1 MSKKQNQRSASE
13 WRELLNAE
21 YDYPEEIEQV
31 GKRRVRRRARK
42 AYRQERRE
50 EFKRRLADERRREP
64 ITSGGAILVIVAILA
79 IGAAA
84 THWWPDR
91 TGAPSTV
98 GHAGDQARTM
108 DAQDGSRPSSP
119 AAPAAPRTPSASP
132 SVKADR
138 GKPEKSAEGW
148 ARAYLTR
155 NPVVDK
161 TPFASIER
169 AAPWMTDSLVTNLK
183 QFDDKAWGE
192 LVSNGGVAKVD
203 KVTVGPAD
211 DDRVRNQADTEV
223 RVWRKASVEITV
235 AGYRKYTET
244 KVYLTEVML
253 TSDGW
258 RVGRVL
264 GV

>member
-1 MSKKQNQRSASE
+1 MSKKKEQLPSSE
-13 WRELLNAE
+13 WRELLKAAD
-21 YDYPEEIEQV
+21 YDYPEEIENA

-42 AYRQERRE
+42 AYRQEQRE
-50 EFKRRLADERRREP
+50 EYKRRLADERRREP
-64 ITSGGAILVIVAILA
+64 ITAGGAILVMVAILA

-91 TGAPSTV
+91 AGAPSTV
-98 GHAGDQARTM
+98 GHAGETSGNRTL
-108 DAQDGSRPSSP
+108 DEPGTQPPTTPAPQPPQPS
-119 AAPAAPRTPSASP
+119 PSA
-132 SVKADR
+132 KADR
-138 GKPEKSAEGW
+138 SKPEKSAEGW

-155 NPVVDK
+155 NPPVDK
-161 TPFASIER
+161 KHTASVER
-169 AAPWMTDSLVTNLK
+169 AAPWMTDALAVNLK

-192 LVSNGGVAKVD
+192 LVSNGGVSKVD

-211 DDRVRNQADTEV
+211 DDRVRKQADTET
-223 RVWRKASVEITV
+223 RVWRKTSVDITV
-235 AGYRKYTET
+235 KGYRTYTET
-244 KVYLTEVML
+244 RVYLTEIML